1 MDCKFISHAPRPPRS
16 PTREHQKGVA
26 FQLTGVRDTL
36 IYSHKQNAYTIDL
49 LSRRLLGIKKTDDK
63 KVNGNMVGIRE
74 DTKENEEKA
83 KVIPRAW
90 RDKAD

>member
-1 MDCKFISHAPRPPRS
+1 MKMDCKFISHTARPPRS

-26 FQLTGVRDTL
+26 FQLAGVGDTL
-36 IYSHKQNAYTIDL
+36 AQA
-49 LSRRLLGIKKTDDK
+49 SRRLLGIKKDRCK
-63 KVNGNMVGIRE
+63 KVNGNMVGIRT

-83 KVIPRAW
+83 KVIHRVW